1 MSIKRILLV
10 FFLSFK
16 FIISMDVYVPKN
28 DKEKKYLEKIREKQL
43 VLGIKNN
50 YFADDKIENQSLNDI
65 IEELLKD
72 YLQLNIVIKKDN
84 WDIIYN
90 ELQKGEIDIINFLT
104 KTNEREKFAVFS
116 NKSLAEELVIVSR
129 DKKLNTAED
138 LNEKKVYVTKNTI
151 YEKFLE
157 RYKMKNEL
165 QMKIIKVDDVNLKK
179 LDYFADTNL
188 NTIGESNKLSISRLQ

>member
-90 ELQKGEIDIINFLT
+90 EFQKGEIDIINFLT

-116 NKSLAEELVIVSR
+116 NKILAEELVIVSR

-138 LNEKKVYVTKNTI
+138 LNEKKS
-151 YEKFLE
+151 
-157 RYKMKNEL
+157 M
-165 QMKIIKVDDVNLKK
+165 
-179 LDYFADTNL
+179 
-188 NTIGESNKLSISRLQ
+188 

>member
-65 IEELLKD
+65 IEE
-72 YLQLNIVIKKDN
+72 
-84 WDIIYN
+84 
-90 ELQKGEIDIINFLT
+90 
-104 KTNEREKFAVFS
+104 
-116 NKSLAEELVIVSR
+116 
-129 DKKLNTAED
+129 
-138 LNEKKVYVTKNTI
+138 
-151 YEKFLE
+151 
-157 RYKMKNEL
+157 
-165 QMKIIKVDDVNLKK
+165 
-179 LDYFADTNL
+179 
-188 NTIGESNKLSISRLQ
+188 